1 MAMNDSTEAETYRKM
16 FVQQSEENRILKLNI
31 AQEVSEKY
39 AAYKRIAELIGS
51 TTESVKE
58 EME

>member
-1 MAMNDSTEAETYRKM
+1 MAKNDSTEAETYRKM
-16 FVQQSEENRILKLNI
+16 FLAQAEENRVLKENI

-51 TTESVKE
+51 TPKQVKE

>member
-1 MAMNDSTEAETYRKM
+1 MTMNDSTEAETYRKM
-16 FVQQSEENRILKLNI
+16 FLQQSEENRILKLNI

-51 TTESVKE
+51 TPENVKE

>member
-1 MAMNDSTEAETYRKM
+1 MNDSTEAEMYRKM
-16 FVQQSEENRILKLNI
+16 FLQQSEENRILKLNI
-31 AQEVSEKY
+31 AHEISEKY

-51 TTESVKE
+51 TPENVKE